1 MVKSIVSGKNLKV
14 CRVTEPNTDYSE
26 TSLKMSA
33 AARLAGIF
41 FIFILLNVS
50 NFAAAE
56 ISINGLSG
64 TLLVPGLD
72 ILPNGGAR
80 AGIHMI
86 GRSAFN
92 EASFKAAF
100 AFSDDSEV
108 AVVKRFSFDGK
119 NDQTDPVFSGKYKVR
134 ANMAV
139 AAVLDNNDDYR
150 NSVMLLSGTQG
161 NRVVLGVGTN
171 IAMNEN
177 EKKASFG
184 RYAGHGKN
192 AEIDPL
198 FFIMGARMNLSVDT
212 QLTVDY
218 AGNDFVVGLRHKF
231 DENVSLDFGLYTP
244 DRVHDYNRYLVGAN
258 FGF

>member
-1 MVKSIVSGKNLKV
+1 MVKSIVSGKNSKTF
-14 CRVTEPNTDYSE
+14 RDTEANFYNSKN
-26 TSLKMSA
+26 SLKMSA
-33 AARLAGIF
+33 AARRAGIF
-41 FIFILLNVS
+41 FVFIFFS
-50 NFAAAE
+50 FCSFAGAE

-86 GRSAFN
+86 GKSAFN

-108 AVVKRFSFDGK
+108 AVVKRFTFDGR

-134 ANMAV
+134 ENMAV

-150 NSVMLLSGTQG
+150 SSVMLLSGTQG

-184 RYAGHGKN
+184 RYAGRGVN
-192 AEIDPL
+192 AEIDPM
-198 FFIMGARMNLSVDT
+198 FFVMGARMNLNDDT
-212 QLTVDY
+212 LLTVDY

-244 DRVHDYNRYLVGAN
+244 DRVYDYNRYLVGAN

>member
-1 MVKSIVSGKNLKV
+1 MPATALV
-14 CRVTEPNTDYSE
+14 
-26 TSLKMSA
+26 
-33 AARLAGIF
+33 AGIF
-41 FIFILLNVS
+41 FLLILFCADS
-50 NFAAAE
+50 ASAE

-64 TLLVPGLD
+64 TLIVPGLD
-72 ILPNGGAR
+72 VLPPGAAR
-80 AGIHMI
+80 AGIHMV
-86 GRSAFN
+86 GESAFN

-108 AVVKRFSFDGK
+108 AVAKRFTFDGT

-150 NSVMLLSGTQG
+150 SSVMLLSGTQG

-184 RYAGHGKN
+184 RYTGKGMN

-198 FFIMGARMNLSVDT
+198 FFVMGAKMNINEDT
-212 QLTVDY
+212 LLTVDY
-218 AGNDFVVGLRHKF
+218 AGNDFVVGLRHSF